1 MLKTKSSSWI
11 FSDKYPG
18 GVELRS
24 NVLKPIET
32 HNDFSCFLAFEIL
45 NFIMLKMISRGYED
59 YERLSAALSK
69 SEDAACLSFQQ
80 VTRSRN
86 LQLFMLKMI
95 SSGYE

>member
-59 YERLSAALSK
+59 SEGLSAVLANLEGATS
-69 SEDAACLSFQQ
+69 SGFQQ

-86 LQLFMLKMI
+86 FRLFMLKMI
-95 SSGYE
+95 SGGYE